1 MLKSMTTGGECGHA
15 DAATRKMTWRLLN
28 APSALSFVRNVNDL
42 RKSVMRACG
51 ALAN

>member
-1 MLKSMTTGGECGHA
+1 MLRSMTTGGECGHA
-15 DAATRKMTWRLLN
+15 DGATLKMKWRLNN
-28 APSALSFVRNVNDL
+28 APSARSFVRNANDL

>member
-1 MLKSMTTGGECGHA
+1 MLRSMKTGGECGHA
-15 DAATRKMTWRLLN
+15 GAATRKMTWRVHN
-28 APSALSFVRNVNDL
+28 ARSARSFVRNANDL